1 VCLGLRLVDPRSND
15 GQKLIGI
22 QAGPADE
29 GAIHAGLAEEGS
41 GVFRLDAA
49 AVLNHKRLGRFVV
62 EYLTEAVP
70 NKFVRLV
77 SLLGSEIGAEPPS
90 AMAEFLI
97 AIAGP
102 IVNLILA
109 IFFTLAEHPVVRI
122 TPLHGLVEYLAYI
135 NFALVL
141 FNLIPGYPLDGGR
154 VFHAIVWGVTH
165 DMCRAT
171 LVAANVG
178 RIFGFIFIMY
188 GVF

>member
-1 VCLGLRLVDPRSND
+1 MSVLFQELGHSVV
-15 GQKLIGI
+15 
-22 QAGPADE
+22 
-29 GAIHAGLAEEGS
+29 AIAYKIPVRRITLFIFGGVAEI
-41 GVFRLDAA
+41 R
-49 AVLNHKRLGRFVV
+49 
-62 EYLTEAVP
+62 
-70 NKFVRLV
+70 
-77 SLLGSEIGAEPPS
+77 AEPPS

-102 IVNLILA
+102 IVSLILA